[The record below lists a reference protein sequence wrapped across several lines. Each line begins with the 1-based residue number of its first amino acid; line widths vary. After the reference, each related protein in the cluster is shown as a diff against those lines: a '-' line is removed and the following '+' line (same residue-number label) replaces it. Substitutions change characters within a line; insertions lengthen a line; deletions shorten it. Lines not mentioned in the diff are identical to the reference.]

1 MFLHSENSWLDYQRQ
16 NVVYAKEAKTIASFL
31 GGFQKRVTISN
42 RDFTFSQYIKLVQQF
57 EQINRQKQYITFT
70 YMVFVR

>member
-1 MFLHSENSWLDYQRQ
+1 M
-16 NVVYAKEAKTIASFL
+16 YAKEAKTIASFL

-57 EQINRQKQYITFT
+57 EINREKQYITFT

>member
-1 MFLHSENSWLDYQRQ
+1 MIGLSATKSRCYILG
-16 NVVYAKEAKTIASFL
+16 YAEEAKNIASFIR
-31 GGFQKRVTISN
+31 GFQKRVTISN
-42 RDFTFSQYIKLVQQF
+42 RDFTFSQYIKWGQQF